1 WNKNHE
7 FLIAA
12 IIAFYAK
19 SSYLCLDSSSSSSSS
34 SSSFTHHEVKEDSK
48 IWKCIVIYL
57 IVYVTSSMACYVMGK
72 RLRRP
77 RLRMRLHAT

>member
-1 WNKNHE
+1 LKTFIDRANSFYNHRL
-7 FLIAA
+7 FGSFIH
-12 IIAFYAK
+12 
-19 SSYLCLDSSSSSSSS
+19 SSPSPPISH
-34 SSSFTHHEVKEDSK
+34 SSFQVKEDSK